1 METKQS
7 QIKINLPLKLKKKLE
22 KRAWEYDMT
31 LAGYARFLMISDIKN
46 LKERELKFSA
56 ETIRAIREAKKEERE
71 GKLKEIKNVDE
82 FFDKLFK

>member
-31 LAGYARFLMISDIKN
+31 LAGYAKYLIMDDIRRGQVPVMKPS
-46 LKERELKFSA
+46 K
-56 ETIRAIREAKKEERE
+56 ETIEAYKKAKKEERE
-71 GKLKEIKNVDE
+71 GKLKEIRNIDD
-82 FFDKLFK
+82 FFDMINK